1 MSADLR
7 GGRFRLVD
15 PAGKETPITVNA
27 LGSDRYGVVL
37 RNLSQRGFYRLEAIA
52 TKQTPQ
58 AVEGT
63 QLLDPIPMFAVNGP
77 AEESEL
83 KTVNQAN
90 LTERIGGSG
99 WDWIA
104 QGEKIQIAG
113 SPMMGQ
119 DLWRLLILAVLVC
132 LFLELGVLAWPL
144 ISHRERTS

>member
-1 MSADLR
+1 
-7 GGRFRLVD
+7 
-15 PAGKETPITVNA
+15 
-27 LGSDRYGVVL
+27 
-37 RNLSQRGFYRLEAIA
+37 
-52 TKQTPQ
+52 
-58 AVEGT
+58 
-63 QLLDPIPMFAVNGP
+63 MFAVNGP